1 MMDLSDG
8 LGSDL
13 PKLAQ
18 ESGCSF
24 RIIPE
29 SLPVHQES
37 SMQEAI
43 RDGEDYELL
52 ISVSPRQWPDLQRR
66 WERTFPK
73 LPLAVIGALLDHHA
87 SSTLLPSGHDH
98 LHP

>member
-18 ESGCSF
+18 ASGCSF

-29 SLPVHQES
+29 CLPLHRGC
-37 SMQEAI
+37 SMDEAMS
-43 RDGEDYELL
+43 DGEDYELM
-52 ISVSPRQWPDLQRR
+52 ISVSPRRWPDLQQR
-66 WERTFPK
+66 WEKNFPK
-73 LPLAVIGALLDHHA
+73 LPLTVIGTLL
-87 SSTLLPSGHDH
+87 SSIEPSTILPSGHDH
-98 LHP
+98 FSA